1 VKVPVYIETGDKK
14 TFASAIDWPGWSR
27 SGKTEADALE
37 ALVASGSR
45 YARIARKVDP
55 SFEPPN
61 DVGDFTIEKRL
72 KGGSGT
78 DFGVPGL
85 PAPSDVRPID
95 VAELKRLSGI
105 LEASWAAFDK
115 AARAAVGVELRKGP
129 RGGGRDLPKIID
141 HAFEADGA
149 YVVQT
154 GGRYR
159 PARDASSSDD
169 WPRLRMRMLEVL
181 DARGRNVPV
190 DDPANVKNPWLPR
203 YLVRRAAWH
212 LLDHAWEIEDRASP
226 AAPAAGADA

>member
-1 VKVPVYIETGDKK
+1 VKVPVYIEKGDKK
-14 TFASAIDWPGWSR
+14 TFASAVDWPGWSR
-27 SGKTEADALE
+27 SGKTEQDALE
-37 ALVASGSR
+37 ALLASGRR
-45 YARIARKVDP
+45 YAKVARKVDR
-55 SFEPPN
+55 SFEPPK

-72 KGGSGT
+72 KGGGGT

-85 PAPSDVRPID
+85 PAPSDDSPIGA
-95 VAELKRLSGI
+95 VELKRLSGI
-105 LEASWAAFDK
+105 LEASWAAFDQ
-115 AARAAVGVELRKGP
+115 AAKAAVGVELRKGP
-129 RGGGRDLPKIID
+129 RGGGRDLPKLVA

-159 PARDASSSDD
+159 PAKDAAPREE
-169 WPRLRMRMLEVL
+169 WPRLRRRMLEVL

-226 AAPAAGADA
+226 AARAAGADA